1 MYLKIHETQKGR
13 IVAACDKGL
22 LGQILDDGKVHLDL
36 KAHRDFYK
44 GKQAK
49 EDDLKQALARFT
61 SANLVGKKAVAVAL
75 EMDLADEESI
85 IYINKVP
92 HIQLYRI

>member
-1 MYLKIHETQKGR
+1 MYLKIHETRNGR
-13 IVAACDKGL
+13 IVAACDSEL
-22 LGQILDDGKVHLDL
+22 LGRILDDGKAYLDL
-36 KAHRDFYK
+36 KAHREFYE

-49 EDDLKQALARFT
+49 EDDLKEALARFT
-61 SANLVGKKAVAVAL
+61 SANLVGKKAVSVAL

-92 HIQLYRI
+92 HIQLYKI